1 MNKISNYSTYQKE
14 VYQNTLKKKEK
25 ENEVKFGKKEKT
37 DKTQNASQ
45 LELSDKAKA
54 LLEELKKKYSN
65 IDFFVA
71 DYASEEEAASY
82 LNRGTKEYSVLLDP
96 ETLEEMA
103 KDDSVKQEY
112 TDIIDKATGE
122 LTDMKEK
129 LGEDGEEVTRI
140 GVIVNNDGTV
150 SYFAEL
156 EKMSEKQRERIE
168 KAREEK
174 KEEAAE
180 EKKKAAR
187 EAREPSKDG
196 LSFEKT
202 KKTTVKADSVE
213 ELMEKIRNV
222 DWSKVPQE
230 EIPDRG
236 ARFDF
241 SI

>member
-1 MNKISNYSTYQKE
+1 MEGKSMNKISNYSAYQKE
-14 VYQNTLKKKEK
+14 VYQNNLKKEK
-25 ENEVKFGKKEKT
+25 ENEIKSGKREKAG
-37 DKTQNASQ
+37 KTQNTSQ
-45 LELSDKAKA
+45 PELSDKAKA

-71 DYASEEEAASY
+71 DYDSDEEAASY
-82 LNRGTKEYSVLLDP
+82 LNRGIKEYSVLLDP

-103 KDDSVKQEY
+103 RDSSVKQKY
-112 TDIIDKATGE
+112 TDMIDKATGE
-122 LTDMKEK
+122 LSDMKEQ
-129 LGEDGEEVTRI
+129 LGEAGDEITRV
-140 GVIVNNDGTV
+140 GVVVNNDGTV

-180 EKKKAAR
+180 EKR
-187 EAREPSKDG
+187 
-196 LSFEKT
+196 
-202 KKTTVKADSVE
+202 KKTTVKADSIE
-213 ELMEKIRNV
+213 ELMEKIKKV
-222 DWSKVPQE
+222 DWNKIPQE
-230 EIPDRG
+230 EIPTRG